1 MSDAKATT
9 RKPRKAAA
17 APASIAMTGIVITV
31 DHVYLPLDPEGN
43 VVAGWTA
50 SNVLTSKVLRRT
62 HLRAPVDL
70 ARFLADRDQAEITT
84 PAAGEGVQ

>member
-1 MSDAKATT
+1 MTT
-9 RKPRKAAA
+9 ASNKRKA
-17 APASIAMTGIVITV
+17 STTMTGTAMTGIVITV
-31 DHVYLPLDPEGN
+31 DHVYLPLDADGN

-50 SNVLTSKVLRRT
+50 PNVLTSKVLRRT
-62 HLRAPVDL
+62 HLKAPADL